1 MRIFAL
7 ELDND
12 INGIERNENDKR
24 CMAYIEAFGV
34 PVVYVNSIGELEY
47 MPGKMGAMMKK
58 YGFRMNGMSRIY
70 APKSVPINTDITDA
84 IGAEVDIQPKKMYK
98 EIQFY
103 GEDILRGNWLFKH
116 FILKPDTVAGI
127 KSYENEHKKEI
138 G

>member
-12 INGIERNENDKR
+12 IKGIERNENDKR

-70 APKSVPINTDITDA
+70 APKSVPTTRM
-84 IGAEVDIQPKKMYK
+84 VK
-98 EIQFY
+98 EQ
-103 GEDILRGNWLFKH
+103 G
-116 FILKPDTVAGI
+116 
-127 KSYENEHKKEI
+127 
-138 G
+138 